1 VPAIEKLIEAFEDPS
16 VVELMINEDGA
27 VYVERSGSRLER
39 VDVRPSP
46 QDALAFVR
54 GVVSAPEE
62 FGARRPYADL
72 TATDGSRIHVIA
84 PPLVKALTVTVRK
97 RPSRRPS
104 LQQLAEGG
112 TLSPRCAGFLDY
124 CVQQKMNVLVVGG
137 TSSGKTTLLAAL
149 IARIPPDERILIL
162 EDTPE
167 LSLPPTHEHVLH
179 LRTRMRDAGGT
190 PDVTLRELVI
200 NTLRM
205 RPDRVIVGETRGP
218 EAADMLQ
225 AMNVGQ
231 DGMMTTLHANSARE
245 AIARLETLVLQAGI
259 DMPLKAVR
267 QNIVSA
273 LDFIV
278 VLSRLS
284 DGSRR
289 VVQISE
295 VTGLEV
301 ETVSMA
307 DLFLL
312 DLRRGPGGLQ
322 GSLRAVGAVPRF
334 YERLRRQGLEPPMQF
349 FRNDADS

>member
-1 VPAIEKLIEAFEDPS
+1 VAEIEKLIGAFQDAG
-16 VVELMINEDGA
+16 VIELMINDDGA
-27 VYVERSGSRLER
+27 VFVERAGAKLER
-39 VDVRPSP
+39 VDAAPS
-46 QDALAFVR
+46 QQEILAFVR
-54 GVVSAPEE
+54 GAVGAPEE

-72 TATDGSRIHVIA
+72 TATDGSRVHVIA
-84 PPLVKALTVTVRK
+84 PPLVKGLTVTVRK
-97 RPSRRPS
+97 RPSRRPT
-104 LQQLAEGG
+104 LQQLVDGG
-112 TLSPRCAGFLDY
+112 TLTANAADFLDY
-124 CVQQKMNVLVVGG
+124 CIQQKMNMLVVGG

-149 IARIPPDERILIL
+149 MARVNPEERILVL

-167 LSLPPTHEHVLH
+167 LTLPETHRHALY
-179 LRTRMRDAGGT
+179 LRTRLRDAAGS
-190 PDVTLRELVI
+190 PDVALRDLVI

-259 DMPLKAVR
+259 DMPLKAIR
-267 QNIVSA
+267 QNIVGA

-278 VLSRLS
+278 FLTRLS

-289 VVQISE
+289 VVQIAE

-301 ETVSMA
+301 DTVSMA

-312 DLRRGPGGLQ
+312 DLRRGSGGLE
-322 GSLRAVGAVPRF
+322 GGLRAAGTIPRF
-334 YERLRRQGLEPPMQF
+334 YERLRRQGGEPPLHF
-349 FRNDADS
+349 FRDDS